1 MKQQSNP
8 LTNHFLNFCR
18 PHIKEFDIKPE
29 GIKTVMSS
37 WLNYIEN
44 ISKNQLKSLIDLI
57 TTVKTID
64 EIKKSILTIEKPND
78 WSKMCSEICLPVNLD
93 LYQLY
98 YQPLFNLRIREV
110 VKTSWSEILEYTS
123 CDVKKLLESKDK
135 NLRST
140 KSFVW
145 NENIVA
151 DIPKSLKEA
160 LSSNLQAHKLLMKSK
175 GFSPP
180 IVEFCDSLDKKL
192 NNLFQDFSLFLTNDA
207 LGKKSD
213 LDIKEFDDLN
223 LFFKEYAKKGVSE
236 MINKIKLVSMDS
248 KDECI
253 VLILARLLQAISELV
268 PNLKLCLSF
277 NVNISWNEDT
287 RTSHSDYWSTV
298 NRLLEDESSRF
309 WKLWVDQINLYV
321 VYTSK
326 ENLIKTID
334 SNTVLRDFPK
344 WENFTIEEKDELDN
358 LVQSTIHVPSQL
370 SFCVQQFLNDIC
382 CEINKAVPH
391 TIPKSILILLN
402 DCILKELYSFYISI
416 SEKDFIKSNQNAALQ
431 YFFDTK
437 FISQLLV
444 SRDNKIMSEN
454 FHNLSNIFKSF
465 IDPFD
470 FELFY
475 NYLNSNVKKSCQRMK
490 FLFGCIVTN
499 MENLSNI
506 GGTKDNQENDPTVI
520 TRSLNSSETHWFPL
534 LPIMTKGDNNKDG
547 QNLIQHEKVYKLLY

>member
-1 MKQQSNP
+1 
-8 LTNHFLNFCR
+8 
-18 PHIKEFDIKPE
+18 
-29 GIKTVMSS
+29 MSS

-64 EIKKSILTIEKPND
+64 EIKKSILTIEKPNN
-78 WSKMCSEICLPVNLD
+78 WSKMCNEISLPVNLD

-98 YQPLFNLRIREV
+98 YQPLFNQRIREV
-110 VKTSWSEILEYTS
+110 VKTSWSKILDDAS

-140 KSFVW
+140 KNFVW

-160 LSSNLQAHKLLMKSK
+160 LSSNLQTHKLLMKSK

-180 IVEFCDSLDKKL
+180 IVEFCDSLDSKL
-192 NNLFQDFSLFLTNDA
+192 KNLFQDFSLFLTNDSM
-207 LGKKSD
+207 GKKSD

-223 LFFKEYAKKGVSE
+223 LFFKEYAKKGVTE
-236 MINKIKLVSMDS
+236 MINKINLIAIDS
-248 KDECI
+248 KDDCL

-268 PNLKLCLSF
+268 PNLKVCLSF
-277 NVNISWNEDT
+277 NMNISWNEDT
-287 RTSHSDYWSTV
+287 RSSHSDYWNTV
-298 NRLLEDESSRF
+298 NRLLEDESFRF
-309 WKLWVDQINLYV
+309 WKLWVDQINIYIV
-321 VYTSK
+321 TRSK
-326 ENLIKTID
+326 ENLIKIID
-334 SNTVLRDFPK
+334 SNTILKDFPK

-358 LVQSTIHVPSQL
+358 LVQSIIHVPAQL
-370 SFCVQQFLNDIC
+370 SFSVQQFLNDIC
-382 CEINKAVPH
+382 CEINNAVPH
-391 TIPKSILILLN
+391 TIPKSILVLLN
-402 DCILKELYSFYISI
+402 ECILKELFSFYKSI
-416 SEKDFIKSNQNAALQ
+416 SGNDFIKSNQNSALQ

-437 FISQLLV
+437 FITLLLV

-454 FHNLSNIFKSF
+454 FNNLSNIFKSF

-506 GGTKDNQENDPTVI
+506 GGNKDNQENDPTVI
-520 TRSLNSSETHWFPL
+520 TRSSNSSETHWFPL

-547 QNLIQHEKVYKLLY
+547 QNVIQNEKVYNFLY

>member
-1 MKQQSNP
+1 M
-8 LTNHFLNFCR
+8 
-18 PHIKEFDIKPE
+18 
-29 GIKTVMSS
+29 KTVMTS
-37 WLNYIEN
+37 WLSCIEN

-64 EIKKSILTIEKPND
+64 EIKKSILTIEKPSE
-78 WSKMCSEICLPVNLD
+78 WSKMCSEISLPTNMD

-110 VKTSWSEILEYTS
+110 VKTSWTKILDCTS
-123 CDVKKLLESKDK
+123 IDVKKLLESKDK

-140 KSFVW
+140 KNFVW

-160 LSSNLQAHKLLMKSK
+160 LSDNMQAHKLLMKSK

-180 IVEFCDSLDKKL
+180 IVEFCNSLDQKFDHL
-192 NNLFQDFSLFLTNDA
+192 LQDFSMFLKNDV

-213 LDIKEFDDLN
+213 LDRKEFDDLT
-223 LFFKEYAKKGVSE
+223 LFFKEYAKKGVTE
-236 MINKIKLVSMDS
+236 MITQIKSISIDS
-248 KDECI
+248 KDDGL

-277 NVNISWNEDT
+277 NVNISWNDDT
-287 RTSHSDYWSTV
+287 SISHSDYWNNV
-298 NRLLEDESSRF
+298 KGLLEDESFRF
-309 WKLWVDQINLYV
+309 WKLWVDQIDQYIVNA
-321 VYTSK
+321 SK
-326 ENLIKTID
+326 QSLIQKID
-334 SNTVLRDFPK
+334 SNTVLRDYPK

-370 SFCVQQFLNDIC
+370 CFSVQQFLNDIC

-391 TIPKSILILLN
+391 TIPKSILVLLN
-402 DCILKELYSFYISI
+402 ECILNELYSFYKSI
-416 SEKDFIKSNQNAALQ
+416 SENEFIKTNQNSALQ

-437 FISQLLV
+437 FISILLV
-444 SRDNKIMSEN
+444 SRDNKIMLDN
-454 FHNLSNIFKSF
+454 FHNLSNTIKSF

-475 NYLNSNVKKSCQRMK
+475 NYLNSNVKKSCHRMK
-490 FLFGCIVTN
+490 FLFGCIVKN
-499 MENLSNI
+499 MENLSSI
-506 GGTKDNQENDPTVI
+506 TGKDNQENDPTVI

-534 LPIMTKGDNNKDG
+534 LPIMTRGHNNKDG
-547 QNLIQHEKVYKLLY
+547 QDVVQHEKVYKFYY

>member
-1 MKQQSNP
+1 
-8 LTNHFLNFCR
+8 
-18 PHIKEFDIKPE
+18 
-29 GIKTVMSS
+29 MSS
-37 WLNYIEN
+37 WLNYIET

-64 EIKKSILTIEKPND
+64 EIKKSILIIEKHND
-78 WSKMCSEICLPVNLD
+78 WSKMCSEICLPANLD
-93 LYQLY
+93 LYQFY

-110 VKTSWSEILEYTS
+110 VKTSWTEILDYTS
-123 CDVKKLLESKDK
+123 NDVKILLESKDK

-140 KSFVW
+140 KNFVW

-160 LSSNLQAHKLLMKSK
+160 LSSDVQVHKLLMKSK

-180 IVEFCDSLDKKL
+180 IVEFCHSLDQKF
-192 NNLFQDFSLFLTNDA
+192 NILFQDFNLYLTNDVM
-207 LGKKSD
+207 GKKSD
-213 LDIKEFDDLN
+213 DDRKEFEDLS
-223 LFFKEYAKKGVSE
+223 LFFKEYAKKGVTE
-236 MINKIKLVSMDS
+236 MISKIKLISMNS
-248 KDECI
+248 KDDCL

-277 NVNISWNEDT
+277 NVNISWNENT
-287 RTSHSDYWSTV
+287 RSSQSDYWNTV
-298 NRLLEDESSRF
+298 NRLLEDESFLF
-309 WKLWVDQINLYV
+309 WKLWVDQINMYV
-321 VYTSK
+321 VSKSK
-326 ENLIKTID
+326 ENLIKEIN
-334 SNTVLRDFPK
+334 SNTVLSDFPK
-344 WENFTIEEKDELDN
+344 WDHFTIEEKDEFDN

-402 DCILKELYSFYISI
+402 ECILKELYSFYVGI
-416 SEKDFIKSNQNAALQ
+416 SEQDFIKSNQNSSLQ

-437 FISQLLV
+437 FISLLLV

-475 NYLNSNVKKSCQRMK
+475 NYLNSNVKKACQRMK

-506 GGTKDNQENDPTVI
+506 TGNKDNQENDPTVI
-520 TRSLNSSETHWFPL
+520 TRSLNSTETHWFPL

-547 QNLIQHEKVYKLLY
+547 QNVIQHEKVYCFY